1 MSDGPDKR
9 RHSRH
14 EIPLEGTL
22 RSGGNQAPCKVR
34 NLSAGGA
41 LLEVDL
47 PLRPG
52 HLVTVEIPEIG
63 SHNARV
69 VRVIWK
75 FAAVALEEGQKEV
88 EGFIVEWTENEG
100 KDASAP

>member
-1 MSDGPDKR
+1 MTDGPDKR
-9 RHSRH
+9 RHPRH
-14 EIPLEGTL
+14 EIPIEGTL
-22 RSGGNQAPCKVR
+22 KSGGNEAPCKVR

-52 HLVTVEIPEIG
+52 HLVTVDLPDIG
-63 SHNARV
+63 AHSARV

-75 FAAVALEEGQKEV
+75 FAAVALESGEKEV
-88 EGFIVEWTENEG
+88 EGFIVEWLENEG
-100 KDASAP
+100 KDAEAP

>member
-1 MSDGPDKR
+1 MVDDPDKR
-9 RHSRH
+9 QHPRH

-22 RSGGNQAPCKVR
+22 RSGGNQAPCMVR

-52 HLVTVEIPEIG
+52 HLITVDIPEIG
-63 SHNARV
+63 AHNARV

-75 FAAVALEEGQKEV
+75 FAAVALEGGEKEI
-88 EGFIVEWTENEG
+88 EGFIVEWMENEG
-100 KDASAP
+100 KDA

>member
-1 MSDGPDKR
+1 MSDGPEKR
-9 RHSRH
+9 RHPRH

-22 RSGGNQAPCKVR
+22 RSGGNEAPCKVR

-63 SHNARV
+63 AHNARV
-69 VRVIWK
+69 VRTIWK
-75 FAAVALEEGQKEV
+75 FAAVALEGGEKEI
-88 EGFIVEWTENEG
+88 EGFIVEWLKNDGE
-100 KDASAP
+100 DAPAP